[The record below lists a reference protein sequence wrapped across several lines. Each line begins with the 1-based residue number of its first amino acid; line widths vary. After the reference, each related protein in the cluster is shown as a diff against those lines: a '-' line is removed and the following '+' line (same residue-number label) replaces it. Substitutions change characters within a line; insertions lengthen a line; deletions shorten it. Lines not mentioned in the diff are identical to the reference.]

1 MFINKHRAYA
11 TYHVSLNR
19 CIGAHLKLTQ
29 KWGQLFKKI
38 MHDWGEHLVFFY
50 FNKLMKKTCFPL

>member
-38 MHDWGEHLVFFY
+38 MHNWKEHLVFFILT
-50 FNKLMKKTCFPL
+50 N